1 MFGLK
6 KNFIKSRIKIET
18 ISNTPGELKLFAK
31 QLAEIEDEYKAYEHF
46 VLDALKILGGIK
58 RVNVDYDRALVTITY
73 SENEVSADQIYKWID
88 ILVDISLDNK
98 EFIKDNWEKDA
109 NMVWAKLRPVLEKRV
124 LEVQNKRHQGFQ

>member
-124 LEVQNKRHQGFQ
+124 LEVQNKRH